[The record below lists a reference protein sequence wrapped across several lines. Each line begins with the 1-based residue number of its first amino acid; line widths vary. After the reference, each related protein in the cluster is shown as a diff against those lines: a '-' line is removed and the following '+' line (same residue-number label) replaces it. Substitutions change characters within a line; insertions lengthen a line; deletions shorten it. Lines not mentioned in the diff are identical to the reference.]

1 MPVTSDWPGILVVL
15 PTLGERLDSLEQAIL
30 SATSQDD
37 VDVRVVVVAPD
48 NQSGA
53 IELARIHGAEV
64 VSDPGRGM
72 SAAINAGLVAR
83 SDERFYIWLGDDDS
97 YRPGGLA
104 TLAKLLDSHPDAV
117 VAYGACEY
125 VSEDGSVLWVSR
137 GGDWARRLIGVG
149 PNLIPHPAAMMR
161 LDALERVGGYDEDL
175 RLVMDLEVLLKLKR
189 EGRFVSTSN
198 VVSAFG
204 WHPGSL
210 TVADRRA
217 SAAEARIV
225 KRRFLPRWVRWA
237 EPLWEYPVAWASQIA
252 ASRLNRRGNSKR
264 NH

>member
-1 MPVTSDWPGILVVL
+1 MVAEGADILVVL
-15 PTLGERLDSLEQAIL
+15 PTLGRRLDSLQKALDSAI
-30 SATSQDD
+30 ASQQRR
-37 VDVRVVVVAPD
+37 VRVVLVVPKEA
-48 NQSGA
+48 SEA
-53 IELARIHGAEV
+53 AKLARLRGAEV

-72 SAAINAGLVAR
+72 SAAINAGLAAR
-83 SDERFYIWLGDDDS
+83 SDEQYYIWLGDDDL

-117 VAYGACEY
+117 VAHGACDY
-125 VSEDGSVLWVSR
+125 VADDGSVLWVSR
-137 GGDWARRLIGVG
+137 AGVLARRIIGFG

-161 LDALERVGGYDEDL
+161 LDALERVGGYDEGLKLAMDLDVLL
-175 RLVMDLEVLLKLKR
+175 RLRR
-189 EGRFVSTSN
+189 EGRFVSTTA

-217 SAAEARIV
+217 SAAEARTV
-225 KRRFLPRWVRWA
+225 KRRFLPRWMRWA

-252 ASRLNRRGNSKR
+252 ASRLNRRGNSER